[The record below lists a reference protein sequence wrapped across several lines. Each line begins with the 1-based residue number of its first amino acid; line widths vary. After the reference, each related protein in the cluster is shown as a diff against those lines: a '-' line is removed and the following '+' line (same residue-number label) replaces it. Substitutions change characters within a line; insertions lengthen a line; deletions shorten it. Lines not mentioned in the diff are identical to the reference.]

1 MKEFNKKTED
11 AEISCPLDFERILR
25 LPQKELKAVLAE
37 DLRGRGYEVKVKGGF
52 LYAPG
57 ELPVLLI
64 AHLDTVH
71 HYPVKHICYSRDGKI
86 VMSPEGIGG
95 DDRAGVYMILKIIEQ
110 ACCHVLFCEDEE
122 AGGQGAQKFTRS
134 RIAPEINYMVEMDRR
149 GANDAVFY
157 GCDNPDFTEFVCGFG
172 FQEAFGSFSDIS
184 VVAPHLGVAA
194 VNISAG
200 YYNEHRTH
208 EHINL
213 EHVENN
219 ITRILR
225 MVQTPSRWFEYIPQ
239 RQRNLFGDYDFEP
252 MSMRSF
258 DYGGDGERLASQR
271 ESLMR
276 LPELAYLVIN
286 GQCMESCARYYID
299 RKGNVYDYLPELD
312 AAVLT
317 EHAAAFQASGE
328 PLAFAAGGT
337 ERIHVISLEEAME
350 LLQAV

>member
-1 MKEFNKKTED
+1 MKECNKKTEST
-11 AEISCPLDFERILR
+11 AISCQLDFERILR
-25 LPQKELKAVLAE
+25 LPQKELKAALAE
-37 DLRGRGYEVKVKGGF
+37 ELRERGYEVKMKSGF
-52 LYAPG
+52 LYGPG

-71 HYPVKHICYSRDGKI
+71 HYPVKHICYSKDGKI

-95 DDRAGVYMILKIIEQ
+95 DDRAGVYMVLNIIKK
-110 ACCHVLFCEDEE
+110 ARCHVLFCEDEE
-122 AGGQGAQKFTRS
+122 TGGQGAQKFTRS
-134 RIAPEINYMVEMDRR
+134 RISPEINYMVEMDRH

-157 GCDNPDFTEFVCGFG
+157 GCDNPDFTEFVSGFG
-172 FQEAFGSFSDIS
+172 FQEAYGTFSDIS

-213 EHVENN
+213 EQVENN
-219 ITRILR
+219 IIRICR

-239 RQRNLFGDYDFEP
+239 RQQNLLGDYDFEP
-252 MSMRSF
+252 LPLRGF
-258 DYGGDGERLASQR
+258 DYAGPRESIVPQR

-276 LPELAYLVIN
+276 LPDTAYLVIN
-286 GQCMESCARYYID
+286 GQRMENCVRYYID

-328 PLAFAAGGT
+328 PLDFAAGGT
-337 ERIHVISLEEAME
+337 ERIRVIPLEEAME

>member
-1 MKEFNKKTED
+1 MKEFIKKTEGTTV
-11 AEISCPLDFERILR
+11 SCPLDFERILR
-25 LPQKELKAVLAE
+25 LPQKELKAALAE
-37 DLRGRGYEVKVKGGF
+37 ELRERGYEIKMKSGF

-71 HYPVKHICYSRDGKI
+71 HYPVKHICYSKDGKI

-110 ACCHVLFCEDEE
+110 ARCHVLFCEDEE
-122 AGGQGAQKFTRS
+122 TGGQGARKFTRS
-134 RIAPEINYMVEMDRR
+134 HISPEINYIVEMDRH

-157 GCDNPDFTEFVCGFG
+157 GCDNPDFIEFVCGFG
-172 FQEAFGSFSDIS
+172 FQEAYGTFSDIS
-184 VVAPHLGVAA
+184 VVAPYLGVAA

-213 EHVENN
+213 EHVEYN
-219 ITRILR
+219 IIRIRR
-225 MVQTPSRWFEYIPQ
+225 MVQTSSRWFEYIPQ
-239 RQRNLFGDYDFEP
+239 RQRNLFGDYDFETLP
-252 MSMRSF
+252 IRDF
-258 DYGGDGERLASQR
+258 DYASHRESLVPLR
-271 ESLMR
+271 ESLMQ
-276 LPELAYLVIN
+276 LPDSAYLVIN
-286 GQCMESCARYYID
+286 GKRMESCDRYYID
-299 RKGNVYDYLPELD
+299 RKGDVYDYLPELD

-328 PLAFAAGGT
+328 LLVFAADVA
-337 ERIHVISLEEAME
+337 ERIRVIPLEEAME

>member
-1 MKEFNKKTED
+1 MKEFEELTAMPKAACK
-11 AEISCPLDFERILR
+11 LDFERILR
-25 LPQKELKAVLAE
+25 LPQKELKAALAE
-37 DLRGRGYEVKVKGGF
+37 ELQERSYEVKVRNGF

-71 HYPVKHICYSRDGKI
+71 RYPVKHICYSRDEKI

-110 ACCHVLFCEDEE
+110 ANCHVLFCEDEE
-122 AGGQGAQKFTRS
+122 TGGQGAQKFTHS
-134 RIAPEINYMVEMDRR
+134 RISPDINYMLELDRR

-157 GCDNPDFTEFVCGFG
+157 GCDNPDFTGFICGFG
-172 FQEAFGSFSDIS
+172 FQEAYGTFSDIS
-184 VVAPHLGVAA
+184 VVAPHFGVAA

-208 EHINL
+208 EHIDL
-213 EHVENN
+213 EQVENN
-219 ITRILR
+219 ISRICQ
-225 MVQTPSRWFEYIPQ
+225 MVQTPSRWFEYISQ
-239 RQRNLFGDYDFEP
+239 HHRNLFGEYAFETVP
-252 MSMRSF
+252 MWGF
-258 DYGGDGERLASQR
+258 DYGGPDEGPISQR

-276 LPELAYLVIN
+276 LPDTAYLIIN
-286 GQCMESCARYYID
+286 GQHMENCVRYYID
-299 RKGNVYDYLPELD
+299 QKENVYDYLPELD

-317 EHAAAFQASGE
+317 EHATAFKTSGE
-328 PLAFAAGGT
+328 PLAFTAGGT
-337 ERIHVISLEEAME
+337 ERIRVISLEEAME